1 MHDYILLLPRM
12 LQSNSLLT
20 ELQKVH
26 WGTHRQTFDISIPET
41 LLIRNTFKNS
51 TQTVEISD
59 LNGPFYKN
67 GVISI
72 DFNKCRY
79 FFFF

>member
-20 ELQKVH
+20 ELQKVQ
-26 WGTHRQTFDISIPET
+26 WGTHRQTFERSIPET
-41 LLIRNTFKNS
+41 LPIRNIFKNS
-51 TQTVEISD
+51 TQTVAISD

-67 GVISI
+67 GMISN
-72 DFNKCRY
+72 DFSKCRY